1 MNDNENCD
9 YVFEIIN
16 RLSEQSSPYISGY
29 LLWIIKY
36 LANDDALKI
45 KDAIEQCDKFFNK
58 KHIERDMKN
67 MKCKTCDKIEKVP
80 DNLELDWILCNE
92 CAEMEFINKHKSK
105 NQKLIKFKA
114 YLEEFPEN
122 KPTKYYYEG
131 HNK

>member
-58 KHIERDMKN
+58 
-67 MKCKTCDKIEKVP
+67 
-80 DNLELDWILCNE
+80 
-92 CAEMEFINKHKSK
+92 
-105 NQKLIKFKA
+105 
-114 YLEEFPEN
+114 
-122 KPTKYYYEG
+122 
-131 HNK
+131 